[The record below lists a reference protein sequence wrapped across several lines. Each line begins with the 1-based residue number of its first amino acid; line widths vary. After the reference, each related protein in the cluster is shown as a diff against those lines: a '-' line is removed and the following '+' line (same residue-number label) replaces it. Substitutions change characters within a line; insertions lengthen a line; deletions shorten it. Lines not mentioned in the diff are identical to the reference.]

1 MRIELNEMNVGVDL
15 HRYGCVLDEIKA
27 ANEYFLPKLENLSG
41 KSNGNYDREV
51 LLKMIILFLIMLLT
65 NRKNYILMAVA
76 MVVSLPPLLMKRKW

>member
-15 HRYGCVLDEIKA
+15 HRHGCVLDEIKA

-65 NRKNYILMAVA
+65 NRKNCILMTVA